1 MAEELEAPCTEEIA
15 AFDKFIELASQGD
28 WDVVVFDTA
37 PTGHTMRL
45 LELPIDWSKQIDV
58 KVFGSVDSEWA
69 DEVAKRRFDDVIDMM
84 RDSKRSTFAF
94 VLYPESTPILEAHR
108 AVEELH
114 TVGIEPNLVVANYI
128 IPRDQVDTPFV
139 QARRSMQD
147 KYMMEIDQR
156 FSLPILQIP
165 LLPYEIQG
173 MERLKDLGDRLFGI
187 RERMIQE

>member
-1 MAEELEAPCTEEIA
+1 
-15 AFDKFIELASQGD
+15 
-28 WDVVVFDTA
+28 
-37 PTGHTMRL
+37 
-45 LELPIDWSKQIDV
+45 
-58 KVFGSVDSEWA
+58 
-69 DEVAKRRFDDVIDMM
+69 
-84 RDSKRSTFAF
+84 
-94 VLYPESTPILEAHR
+94 
-108 AVEELH
+108 
-114 TVGIEPNLVVANYI
+114 VANYI

>member
-1 MAEELEAPCTEEIA
+1 
-15 AFDKFIELASQGD
+15 
-28 WDVVVFDTA
+28 
-37 PTGHTMRL
+37 MRL

-108 AVEELH
+108 AVEELR
-114 TVGIEPNLVVANYI
+114 TVGIEPDLVVANYI

-156 FSLPILQIP
+156 FSLPTLQIP

-173 MERLKDLGDRLFGI
+173 MEKLKNLGDRLFGVK
-187 RERMIQE
+187 ERMIQE